1 MQIIMSGL
9 CRQAAFPLLLAALA
23 GSSLFAA
30 PPLVTA
36 DNFWLPIT
44 DEEMQRKAPTVDKN
58 AGMEA
63 LFTRVHVADDYT
75 GAFYRISVHYI
86 RLKVFTQ
93 EGKDKAATVDIPFDD
108 KTVVTDITG
117 RTVKPDGTIVPLS
130 KDAIH
135 ERVTVK
141 LGGLKRKAKS
151 FAMPGVEV
159 GSIIEYRW
167 RELHEGADIKY
178 MRLQFQDEFPVER
191 ATIFVRPISSQYV
204 PGQMSVRAFNCK
216 PTPLKL
222 ENDGFSSV
230 TLENVPAFREEPM
243 MRSGPSVRPW
253 ILVYYDEGEK
263 RGNPDKYWN
272 DVARKKYSDF
282 KEGARITAELKQ
294 AAQDAAAAGKDE
306 NEKAILLIGW
316 IHAHIRDLFGRQVSD
331 EERTDIF
338 KKMPKDRDRTSQEV
352 LKAGIGDE
360 DEINRLFTALATA
373 AGLEARPAM
382 MSSRDDL
389 TFDKRLAEQLFMRH
403 VDTAISV
410 GGKWKIYDASLR
422 LLQPGMLSWPEE
434 GIAALITDSKKP
446 EFIVSPISAPADSE
460 STRTA
465 NLSLSED
472 GAIEGEVTESWTGHA
487 AEGRRRALDGES
499 AERRQEDSKDE
510 ILKVYPQA
518 EVTALHLENTDKAEL
533 PLQLS
538 YHIRIPSYAGRTGK
552 RIFLQPLFFERGEA
566 PLFSAAD
573 RQYDVVFPYPWQET
587 DHVTI
592 RIPAG
597 FELERPE
604 NPGDVSF
611 GKPGD
616 YKLGMKAGK
625 GLLICTRQLTFGSDG
640 YIVFEH
646 SSYPQVKAVFD
657 EIHQRDQVTLSLRQA
672 TGQGNVSQ

>member
-9 CRQAAFPLLLAALA
+9 CRKAAFPLLLAALA

-30 PPLVTA
+30 PPIVTA
-36 DNFWLPIT
+36 DNFFLPVT
-44 DEEMQRKAPTVDKN
+44 DQELQQKTPLVDKN
-58 AGMEA
+58 AGIEA

-75 GAFYRISVHYI
+75 GAFYRISVHYV
-86 RLKVFTQ
+86 RLKVFTP
-93 EGKDKAATVDIPFDD
+93 EGKDKAATFDIPFDD
-108 KTVVTDITG
+108 KTAIVDLSG
-117 RTVKPDGTIVPLS
+117 RTIKPDGTILPLS

-141 LGGLKRKAKS
+141 LGGLKRMAKS
-151 FAMPGVEV
+151 IAMPGVEV

-167 RELHEGADIKY
+167 REMHEGADIKY
-178 MRLQFQDEFPVER
+178 MRLQFQDEFPVEK

-204 PGQMSVRAFNCK
+204 PGQMGVRWFNCK
-216 PTPLKL
+216 PSPLKL
-222 ENDGFSSV
+222 ELDGFTSIS
-230 TLENVPAFREEPM
+230 LENVPAFREEPM

-331 EERTDIF
+331 EERADFF
-338 KKMPKDRDRTSQEV
+338 KKRPKERDRTCQEV
-352 LKAGIGDE
+352 LKSGIGDE

-373 AGLEARPAM
+373 AGLDARPAM

-389 TFDKRLAEQLFMRH
+389 TFDKRLAEQLFMLH
-403 VDTAISV
+403 VDTAISA

-434 GIAALITDSKKP
+434 GVAALITDSKKP

-460 STRTA
+460 SNRTA
-465 NLSLSED
+465 KLTLSED
-472 GAIEGEVTESWTGHA
+472 GAIEGDVTESWTGHA
-487 AEGRRRALDGES
+487 AEQRRRSLDGES

-538 YHIRIPSYAGRTGK
+538 YHIRIPNYAGRTGK
-552 RIFLQPLFFERGEA
+552 RILLQPLFFEHAEA

-587 DHVTI
+587 SRVEI
-592 RIPAG
+592 RAPAG
-597 FELERPE
+597 FDLERPE

-611 GKPGD
+611 GPPGD
-616 YKLGMKAGK
+616 YKLGMLVGQ
-625 GLLICTRQLTFGSDG
+625 GMLVLTRQLTFGKDG
-640 YIVFEH
+640 YIVFAH
-646 SSYPQVKAVFD
+646 GNYAQVKAVFD
-657 EIHQRDQVTLSLRQA
+657 EIHRRDQVTLSLRQA
-672 TGQGNVSQ
+672 AAQGNQSQ